1 MDDDL
6 AALEGCLGVAF
17 SESGRELLRRA
28 LTHRSC
34 VQEGDDISNER
45 LEFLGDSVLGVV
57 ISRHLFEAYPEWSE
71 GELTRA
77 KAAVV
82 SEPALAVA
90 ARRLGIGNYLHLS
103 KGEEQCGGRE
113 RSSILC
119 GAFEAI
125 VATIY
130 LEIGIQPAREF
141 ILRALA
147 EPLQSVIR
155 GDYNKD
161 YKTLL
166 QELVQENHHILPVYR
181 VVEERGPDHNKS
193 FVVEVCLGD
202 EIMGVGTGKS
212 KKEGEQAA
220 AKQALEKHRCSQA

>member
-1 MDDDL
+1 MDDDAF
-6 AALEGCLGVAF
+6 AALETGLGVSF
-17 SESGRELLRRA
+17 PDKEMLRRA

-45 LEFLGDSVLGVV
+45 LEFLGDSVLGSV
-57 ISRHLFEAYPEWSE
+57 IAEHLFEAYPEWSE
-71 GELTRA
+71 GKLTRA

-82 SEPALAVA
+82 SEPALAAA
-90 ARRLGIGNYLHLS
+90 ARRLEIGKYLQLS
-103 KGEEQCGGRE
+103 KGEEQSGGRE

-119 GAFEAI
+119 GAFEAV
-125 VATIY
+125 VAAIY
-130 LEIGIQPAREF
+130 IQNGAEKTKEF

-147 EPLQSVIR
+147 EPLQAVVR
-155 GDYNKD
+155 GDYNRD

-166 QELVQENHHILPVYR
+166 QELVQENHRILPSYR

-193 FVVEVCLGD
+193 FVVEVLLGE
-202 EIMGVGTGKS
+202 EILGVGTGKS

-220 AKQALEKHRCSQA
+220 AKQGLEKHRCPPA

>member
-1 MDDDL
+1 MDDD
-6 AALEGCLGVAF
+6 AFASLEISLGVSF
-17 SESGRELLRRA
+17 SDKEMLRRS

-45 LEFLGDSVLGVV
+45 LEFLGDSILGSV
-57 ISRHLFEAYPEWSE
+57 ISEHLFDAYPEWSE

-77 KAAVV
+77 KAATV
-82 SEPALAVA
+82 SEPALAAA
-90 ARRLGIGNYLHLS
+90 ARRLGIGEYLLLS
-103 KGEEQCGGRE
+103 KGEEQSGGRE

-119 GAFEAI
+119 GSFEAI
-125 VATIY
+125 VAAIY
-130 LEIGIQPAREF
+130 IQNGAEKTKEF

-147 EPLQSVIR
+147 DPLQAVVR
-155 GDYNKD
+155 GDYNRD

-166 QELVQENHHILPVYR
+166 QELVQENHHILPCYR

-193 FVVEVCLGD
+193 FVVEVLLGE
-202 EIMGVGTGKS
+202 EILGVGTGKS

-220 AKQALEKHRCSQA
+220 AKQALEKHRCRPA

>member
-1 MDDDL
+1 MEDNL
-6 AALEGCLGVAF
+6 AALEAALGISF
-17 SESGRELLRRA
+17 PDKEMLRRA
-28 LTHRSC
+28 FTHRSC
-34 VQEGDDISNER
+34 VQEGEDISNER
-45 LEFLGDSVLGVV
+45 LEFLGDSVLGAV
-57 ISRHLFEAYPEWSE
+57 IAEHLYDAYPGWSE
-71 GELTRA
+71 GDLTRA

-90 ARRLGIGNYLHLS
+90 ARRLEIGKYLQLS

-119 GAFEAI
+119 GAFEAVI
-125 VATIY
+125 AALY
-130 LEIGIQPAREF
+130 LQNGMEKVREF
-141 ILRALA
+141 ILQSLA

-166 QELVQENHHILPVYR
+166 QEVVQENHRILPLYR
-181 VVEERGPDHNKS
+181 VVEEQGPDHNKS
-193 FVVEVCLGD
+193 FVVEVSLGG
-202 EIMGVGTGKS
+202 EILGAGTGKS